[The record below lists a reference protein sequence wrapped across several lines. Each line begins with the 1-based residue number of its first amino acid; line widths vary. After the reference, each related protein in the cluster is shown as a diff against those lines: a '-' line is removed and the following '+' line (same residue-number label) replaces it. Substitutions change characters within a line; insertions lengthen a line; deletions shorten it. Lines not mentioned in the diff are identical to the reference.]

1 MSSSL
6 SSVVSDLVRASM
18 GSSVP
23 ATVVDDEL
31 DRYVADLI
39 IKEAKQKAERYLEEG
54 VQAYLPDRDSN
65 SNLPRANKRFLSAII
80 RNTDEHN
87 RAILRTQAEAAQE
100 AKADREEQERRER
113 RVRALEATEAERL
126 RRLMGGPS
134 RRRDAEWDRRQDG
147 GRRRRS
153 RDSRDDDSADDRDD
167 YRDRRKRRH
176 RSRSPL
182 AKEGDIDRHKR
193 RRSRNEEREDSSSRK
208 HRRRS
213 RSKSS
218 DNERHKSSRKQEG
231 SGKHKRR
238 DETPEL
244 LKRPKG
250 KGKEVERPQI
260 AATSSRSSTRGTPR
274 DDMSPE
280 PPDEDH
286 SKQSPR
292 RSLTPPRKPSPADL
306 SAQFQARKAKLAATP
321 PPPPS
326 PTLSEEEDIERY
338 RPRRKKRTPPGASA
352 AAQDDTITPELPSKM
367 DKYFEESY
375 DPRLDTG
382 PLTVPNVPSTGL
394 IEGTEFERWEA
405 MLDIIRQRRE
415 DKAERKRLERLGLLP
430 DKKSKEKDGKSPKP
444 TEAWTM
450 ESGTSAL
457 DIKYSKRGSVREWDL
472 GKAGF

>member
-6 SSVVSDLVRASM
+6 SSVVSNLVRASM

-23 ATVVDDEL
+23 TTVVDDEL

-39 IKEAKQKAERYLEEG
+39 VKEAKQKAERYLEEG

-87 RAILRTQAEAAQE
+87 RAILRAQVEAAQD
-100 AKADREEQERRER
+100 AKADREEQERKER
-113 RVRALEATEAERL
+113 RARALEATEAERL

-134 RRRDAEWDRRQDG
+134 RRRYAEWDRRRDG
-147 GRRRRS
+147 GRRRS
-153 RDSRDDDSADDRDD
+153 RDSRDDNSANDRDG

-182 AKEGDIDRHKR
+182 AKEGDTDRHKKR
-193 RRSRNEEREDSSSRK
+193 GSRNEEREDNSSRK

-218 DNERHKSSRKQEG
+218 DNGHHKSSRKQEG
-231 SGKHKRR
+231 SGRHRRR

-244 LKRPKG
+244 PKRPTG

-260 AATSSRSSTRGTPR
+260 AATSSRSSTRDTPK

-286 SKQSPR
+286 SKQSSR
-292 RSLTPPRKPSPADL
+292 RSLTPPIKPSPSDL

-338 RPRRKKRTPPGASA
+338 RPRRRKRTPPGASA
-352 AAQDDTITPELPSKM
+352 ASQDHTITPELPSKM

-382 PLTVPNVPSTGL
+382 PLTVPSVPSTGL

-430 DKKSKEKDGKSPKP
+430 DKQSKDKDSKNPKP

-450 ESGTSAL
+450 DSGTSAL